1 MASFPP
7 SPEGEERAKG
17 AFRRRTREDRE
28 ASILTFTAVVGGFV
42 WIAANIV
49 SQIAAMARVRRSFDE
64 AFPRWELWVSLV
76 QQISFA
82 VFIVAVG
89 LSLVLWLHGRWR
101 EGGRA

>member
-7 SPEGEERAKG
+7 GPEGEERARG
-17 AFRRRTREDRE
+17 AFRRRTREDR
-28 ASILTFTAVVGGFV
+28 AAFILAFGAVAAGFL

-49 SQIAAMARVRRSFDE
+49 SQIAVMTRVRRSFDE
-64 AFPRWELWVSLV
+64 AFPRWELWASLV

-89 LSLVLWLHGRWR
+89 LSLVLWLHVRWR